1 MNKSNELDDIFKAME
16 EIDLLSEKRKKD
28 KEILILDKD
37 QEVVP
42 NTKISNEGSIPSDT
56 EKLIQQAENYLVP
69 FDKKWFTKFYFP
81 DQNVNGLFPDKKHY
95 YLI

>member
-1 MNKSNELDDIFKAME
+1 MNKSNDLNDIFKAME

-42 NTKISNEGSIPSDT
+42 NTKVTIENSIPLDT
-56 EKLIQQAENYLVP
+56 EKLIQQAENYLRPVN
-69 FDKKWFTKFYFP
+69 KK
-81 DQNVNGLFPDKKHY
+81 
-95 YLI
+95 

>member
-1 MNKSNELDDIFKAME
+1 MIKSNYIEDIFKAME

-42 NTKISNEGSIPSDT
+42 NTKLSKENSIPLDT
-56 EKLIQQAENYLVP
+56 EKLIQQAENYLRP
-69 FDKKWFTKFYFP
+69 DNKK
-81 DQNVNGLFPDKKHY
+81 
-95 YLI
+95 